1 MFGGGFG
8 RRWEVLGEGERCWE
22 REGGIGNRRE
32 VLGIGGRCWEKEG
45 RGVGSM

>member
-1 MFGGGFG
+1 M
-8 RRWEVLGEGERCWE
+8 LGEGERCWE